1 MKKIYRLSLA
11 TFIGPFVATFFI
23 SLFVLVMQFLWKY
36 IDELAGKGLEM
47 SVIGELLLYASANL
61 IPMAIPLSILL
72 SSIMTFGNMAENH
85 ELLAFKTTGVSLL
98 RLMKPLTIGVIAIST
113 GAFFFANVAV
123 PKANLKFKSLLYSI
137 KEQKP
142 AMDIVPGAF
151 YGGIEGFSIRVSE
164 KDPDTDR
171 LYDVMIYD
179 KSENRGNVMVT
190 RAEEGE
196 MYITEDERFLI
207 LDLLN
212 GARYHEMPEQ
222 KGKSTKTFPHNTL
235 RFEEYQIR
243 FDLSSF
249 NFKRAKEELWKNSTQ
264 MMNLNQ
270 LSAYIDTTHIKIEK
284 KMDYTK
290 EYSVAYFNFLSDS
303 SFAVSDSAYAA
314 FVPEDKYISTIEVLS
329 SRALIQR
336 ALSHARSIK
345 GSLKSA
351 HNELDYQLNR
361 RIRGK
366 IEFHRKF
373 TLSIA
378 CILLFFVGAPLG
390 AIIRKGGLGLP
401 VVISTVIFILY
412 YIVMI
417 GTEKAAKQ
425 GAIYAE
431 AGMWFPVTFILP
443 FAFLLTIRANN
454 DSKVGNFGGFMKGL
468 FKKKNAKELIDDD
481 AKGNEPIGKES
492 FDTGPSKNV

>member
-1 MKKIYRLSLA
+1 MKKIYSLSLR

-98 RLMKPLTIGVIAIST
+98 RLMKPLTITVICIST
-113 GAFFFANVAV
+113 GAFFFANIAV

-151 YGGIEGFSIRVSE
+151 YGGIEGFSIRVNR
-164 KDPDTDR
+164 KDPETDR

-190 RAEEGE
+190 RADEGQ

-207 LDLLN
+207 LDLEN
-212 GARYHEMPEQ
+212 GSRYHEMPEE
-222 KGKSTKTFPHNTL
+222 KGKASKTFPHNTL
-235 RFEEYQIR
+235 KFENYQVR

-249 NFKRAKEELWKNSTQ
+249 AFTRAREELWKNSTQ
-264 MMNLNQ
+264 MMNLKQ
-270 LSAYIDTTHIKIEK
+270 LSAYIDTTEFKIQK

-290 EYSVAYFNFLSDS
+290 EYNVSYFSFLSDS
-303 SFAVSDSAYAA
+303 SFNVSDSVSQAY
-314 FVPEDKYISTIEVLS
+314 VPTERYVSSIELLS

-336 ALSHARSIK
+336 ALSHSRSVK

-351 HNELDYQLNR
+351 DNELDYQLNR
-361 RIRGK
+361 RVRGK

-425 GAIYAE
+425 GAIYPA

-443 FAFLLTIRANN
+443 FAFLLTLRGNN
-454 DSKVGNFGGFMKGL
+454 DSKLSFNL
-468 FKKKNAKELIDDD
+468 FKKKAADDTS
-481 AKGNEPIGKES
+481 K
-492 FDTGPSKNV
+492 GPSEPAKPDEPSKEKTTAEDSGKSVS